1 MEPLR
6 VDSTVMLASS
16 AADVWPL
23 LVDTDRLN
31 RLLGMKPVTYT
42 AVPDEDEKTGARLL
56 AETVLGG
63 FRVTYEELPYEWTY
77 RKRFGVRR
85 NFNGGPLEW
94 LRLEWALEPRA
105 DVPTG
110 CLLHLTIEA
119 LPRLIILRPV
129 AWLNLKRSIAGF
141 IDLGKR
147 IDAHLHDS
155 APNPFAEPVSPSD
168 PVALARAVQ
177 VLTDERKVGKDL
189 AQKLG
194 ELVRTSPDADCMR
207 IRPFD
212 VADKWHADRRTI
224 LVAFLQAV
232 AAGLVELR
240 WSIVCPSCRTQ
251 AEAVPALEDIGTEG
265 HCQMCDIA
273 FELDLDRAVE
283 ATFTP
288 AEAIRKVP
296 KQMFCIAGPARTPH
310 VLSQVNVPHGDMAV
324 LEAPPDIGR
333 YRIFSRGG
341 ARATLEIT
349 ADAPATATIG
359 MDDSKIEQAVVSVAP
374 FAELVIDNH
383 GAETRHVK
391 IERIEYSATAATAHE
406 LSTIPEFR
414 RIFSKELLKRGT
426 PLKVARASILFTDL
440 TGSTQLYS
448 VLGDAVAFRFVDDHF
463 DVLRKAIGDNG
474 GVVVKTMGDAVMAA
488 FTDETAALRGAIACM
503 EGFEAFRRSSPSG
516 NETFLK
522 LGIFAGPSYVVTA
535 NGALDYFGQ
544 TVNVASRLQHVA
556 AAGELV
562 LEDKMIKLLP
572 PTDRE
577 RVTVSGAADV
587 RVKGIAA
594 KLHIIRVRLR
604 GASQDI
610 SSTPSIEVSPHSIPP
625 SRSSL

>member
-1 MEPLR
+1 
-6 VDSTVMLASS
+6 
-16 AADVWPL
+16 
-23 LVDTDRLN
+23 
-31 RLLGMKPVTYT
+31 
-42 AVPDEDEKTGARLL
+42 
-56 AETVLGG
+56 
-63 FRVTYEELPYEWTY
+63 
-77 RKRFGVRR
+77 
-85 NFNGGPLEW
+85 
-94 LRLEWALEPRA
+94 
-105 DVPTG
+105 
-110 CLLHLTIEA
+110 
-119 LPRLIILRPV
+119 
-129 AWLNLKRSIAGF
+129 
-141 IDLGKR
+141 
-147 IDAHLHDS
+147 
-155 APNPFAEPVSPSD
+155 
-168 PVALARAVQ
+168 
-177 VLTDERKVGKDL
+177 
-189 AQKLG
+189 
-194 ELVRTSPDADCMR
+194 
-207 IRPFD
+207 
-212 VADKWHADRRTI
+212 
-224 LVAFLQAV
+224 
-232 AAGLVELR
+232 
-240 WSIVCPSCRTQ
+240 
-251 AEAVPALEDIGTEG
+251 
-265 HCQMCDIA
+265 
-273 FELDLDRAVE
+273 
-283 ATFTP
+283 
-288 AEAIRKVP
+288 
-296 KQMFCIAGPARTPH
+296 
-310 VLSQVNVPHGDMAV
+310 
-324 LEAPPDIGR
+324 
-333 YRIFSRGG
+333 
-341 ARATLEIT
+341 
-349 ADAPATATIG
+349 
-359 MDDSKIEQAVVSVAP
+359 MDDSKIEQAVINVAP

-391 IERIEYSATAATAHE
+391 IERIEYAATAATAHE

-488 FTDETAALRGAIACM
+488 FTDEMAALRGAIACM
-503 EGFEAFRRSSPSG
+503 EGFEAFRRSTPSG

-562 LEDKMIKLLP
+562 LEDKMINILSP
-572 PTDRE
+572 ADRE